1 MLTRGL
7 TKRDVQRLLVDNPRA
22 VLTFARPQQ
31 LLPPKNGGKTH
42 NGLKRIAP
50 APKL

>member
-7 TKRDVQRLLVDNPRA
+7 TKRDVQRLLIDNPRA

-31 LLPPKNGGKTH
+31 LLPLNDGGK
-42 NGLKRIAP
+42 NRNSLKRIAP